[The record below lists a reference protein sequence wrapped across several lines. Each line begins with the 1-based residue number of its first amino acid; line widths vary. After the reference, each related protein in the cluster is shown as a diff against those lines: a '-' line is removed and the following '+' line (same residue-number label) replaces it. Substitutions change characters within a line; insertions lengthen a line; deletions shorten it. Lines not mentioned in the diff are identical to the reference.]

1 METKEEIIAKA
12 KEAIIGYDKK
22 NAQKAAEEALAAD
35 VSPIELIEEGFCT
48 AMIKIGDKFD
58 TGEVCL
64 QHMIAASEAMSAGI
78 NVLKPLIEATGQNK
92 SSTPIWKFRFQ
103 DVDIVINMEAVVDKT
118 NEKVKLTL

>member
-64 QHMIAASEAMSAGI
+64 QHLIAASEAMNAGI
-78 NVLKPLIEATGQNK
+78 DVLKPAMEATAKTN
-92 SSTPIWKFRFQ
+92 SYTPIWKFRFQ
-103 DVDIVINMEAVVDKT
+103 DVDIVINLETFVDKA
-118 NEKVKLTL
+118 NEKLKMNP